1 MPFAVMLGDKVAI
14 ATLAVKDL
22 DAAKKFY
29 EDVLSLHPTPHQEPG
44 TLSYETAGATLFVYP
59 SQYAGT
65 NQATALTWIVGDVD
79 GIVTALAAKGVVFE
93 HYDDLPET
101 KRMGDVHVSGERRL
115 AWFKDPD
122 GNIHALTN
130 G

>member
-1 MPFAVMLGDKVAI
+1 MLGDKTAI
-14 ATLAVKDL
+14 ATLAVKDIEV
-22 DAAKKFY
+22 AKKFY
-29 EDVLSLHPTPHQEPG
+29 EGTLGLRPTPEQEEG
-44 TLSYETAGATLFVYP
+44 ALSYQTAGGPLFVYP

-65 NQATALTWIVGDVD
+65 NQATALTWIVDDVD
-79 GIVTALAAKGVVFE
+79 GMVTALSGKGVAFE
-93 HYDDLPET
+93 HYDDLPDT
-101 KRMGDVHVSGERRL
+101 KRMGDVHIAGPRKL